1 MSFLRT
7 LLQPDYEESP
17 ERALVGNAA
26 NILQIG
32 EFQLL
37 QLAYFEKHQQEMPK
51 AATDRIF
58 RAYMVQSEVPYWAR
72 DYAQKVIDADATGDI
87 NINHEHFHRY
97 DQNYQP
103 HNPAGLK
110 NFVIA
115 ASVIVGLLGGGLVI
129 SHYSVREGS
138 SILPPY
144 FDDRNL
150 NQNISKKPNN
160 SSVLP
165 WQRD

>member
-37 QLAYFEKHQQEMPK
+37 QLAYFEWHEQEMPE
-51 AATDRIF
+51 ATTHRVF
-58 RAYMVQSEVPYWAR
+58 QAYMVKSEVPPWAR
-72 DYAQKVIDADATGDI
+72 SFARKVVDADAAGEID
-87 NINHEHFHRY
+87 INHEYFHRY
-97 DQNYQP
+97 DQNRVTNYP
-103 HNPAGLK
+103 TGMRK
-110 NFVIA
+110 FVIA
-115 ASVIVGLLGGGLVI
+115 CSLIIGLLGGGLI
-129 SHYSVREGS
+129 LSHFAAQDGPSV
-138 SILPPY
+138 LPPY
-144 FDDRNL
+144 FDDRDFKL
-150 NQNISKKPNN
+150 KKPKNPNN

>member
-37 QLAYFEKHQQEMPK
+37 QLAYFEWFEQEMPE
-51 AATDRIF
+51 ATTHRVF
-58 RAYMVQSEVPYWAR
+58 QAYMVKSDVPPWAR
-72 DYAQKVIDADATGDI
+72 KFARKVVDADAAGEIDA
-87 NINHEHFHRY
+87 NHEYFHRY
-97 DQNYQP
+97 DQNRATY
-103 HNPAGLK
+103 NPTGIRK
-110 NFVIA
+110 FVIA
-115 ASVIVGLLGGGLVI
+115 CSLIFGLLGGGMIL
-129 SHYSVREGS
+129 SHYSAQDGP

-144 FDDRNL
+144 FDDRDFKL
-150 NQNISKKPNN
+150 RKPEKPNN